1 MPITSPL
8 GWWFR
13 ILQLA
18 SKSPTSLGLE
28 TSCRYMNQS
37 RTILFNLK
45 DPKNQT
51 FSSKLLKGGGWVVG
65 RAGRHLKEWCVTVLA
80 VGFYTWRC
88 HSWEM
93 QVPSRSTVDAITQD
107 RSCKLKKV
115 TVKNYIYIYMVLRAE
130 TVKPFQHLVWVLI
143 LGVNGDAS
151 FFGSFYHSQSSIQQH
166 VVIAQQMLQS
176 SGILEVLPFPVAVG
190 ST

>member
-115 TVKNYIYIYMVLRAE
+115 TVKNYIYIYTWCLELKLLNRSNIWCGFSFWEWMVTPHFLVHSTIARVPFSSMSLLRNKCFRA
-130 TVKPFQHLVWVLI
+130 VVFWRCSP
-143 LGVNGDAS
+143 
-151 FFGSFYHSQSSIQQH
+151 SQ
-166 VVIAQQMLQS
+166 
-176 SGILEVLPFPVAVG
+176 
-190 ST
+190 